1 MRVIAYEGLN
11 NDAEPYHVH
20 FTKPA
25 AERELVT
32 NYTSD
37 KRYPASDGEIVEV
50 SV

>member
-1 MRVIAYEGLN
+1 MRVTAFEGLN

-32 NYTSD
+32 NYTSN
-37 KRYPASDGEIVEV
+37 KCYPESDGEIVEI